1 MRGTR
6 TLTEYSSHECEQ
18 SHVQSLRDCKLS
30 DTEIQLWLLYG
41 DNEGVSDVIDIWCN
55 TSVIDLIG
63 WLFPVCHDLV
73 GALLLFKW
81 GKFCRLLG

>member
-18 SHVQSLRDCKLS
+18 SHVQSLRDCGLS

-41 DNEGVSDVIDIWCN
+41 DNEGVSDVIDIRCI
-55 TSVIDLIG
+55 TYVMIFPSVMIELDYFL
-63 WLFPVCHDLV
+63 CSS
-73 GALLLFKW
+73 GANSANYWVKV
-81 GKFCRLLG
+81 